1 MPKSEAVGRPK
12 ANAIEPGDIGIWVT
26 CALHMKGKAA
36 REMEMLFDDVS
47 SPRSQTAEDRH

>member
-36 REMEMLFDDVS
+36 REMEILFDDVS
-47 SPRSQTAEDRH
+47 LPRFQTAENRH